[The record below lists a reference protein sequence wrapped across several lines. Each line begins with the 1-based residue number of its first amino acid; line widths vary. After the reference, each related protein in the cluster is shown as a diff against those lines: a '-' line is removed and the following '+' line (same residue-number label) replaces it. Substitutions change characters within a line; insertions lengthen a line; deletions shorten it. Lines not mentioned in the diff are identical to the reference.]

1 MEIMVCDIVAT
12 YLMILLLV
20 CCDTPCRYSVLALP
34 YIIVCVLLLRYT
46 LPMLLLVVPVLVDRV
61 VCS

>member
-1 MEIMVCDIVAT
+1 MEIMVCDVVAT

-34 YIIVCVLLLRYT
+34 YIIVCATPT
-46 LPMLLLVVPVLVDRV
+46 LHSPSVTPRSPCVSR
-61 VCS
+61 